1 MNRLTSKLQNLKEN
15 NKKALVAYLVAGDP
29 DLDTSIDLMHLFVD
43 SGVDVIEIGVPFT
56 DPIAEGPTIQKA
68 HDRALKN
75 NISLKMILELVDKFR
90 ETNTETPIVLMG
102 YLNTF
107 ISHIDLVQSIGENS
121 ADSILVVDVPGE
133 LNLQTYGI
141 TNPNINTISLIS
153 PTTKDDRVESIAKNS
168 TGFIYYVTLR
178 GVTGSSNLNIEEIK
192 KADIHQAAGL
202 KVFMGA
208 STGHMLVDDLDALDD
223 IFHYSPLIVVTHC
236 EDQKTVERNEQLFH
250 EKYGEG
256 VSPEHHHL
264 IRDVESCY
272 ISSSLAVSLA
282 KKYDADLHVF
292 HLTTEKEM
300 ELFSAGE
307 ADQKK
312 ITAEVCVHHMYF
324 NDSYYAELGNQIKCN
339 PSIKQESDRQALI
352 KALLENKIDII
363 ATDHAPHTWEEKSR
377 AYTEA
382 PAGLPLVQH
391 GLQILMDLYHQDVL
405 SLETIVEK
413 TSHNI
418 AKRFQVKDRGYIR
431 EGYYADLAI
440 LDHEKPYEVSKEN
453 ILYKCGWSP
462 FEGHSFKSSIFMT
475 IINGNIAFQDGRVSK
490 NLPFGMQIEF
500 DR

>member
-1 MNRLTSKLQNLKEN
+1 
-15 NKKALVAYLVAGDP
+15 
-29 DLDTSIDLMHLFVD
+29 
-43 SGVDVIEIGVPFT
+43 
-56 DPIAEGPTIQKA
+56 
-68 HDRALKN
+68 
-75 NISLKMILELVDKFR
+75 
-90 ETNTETPIVLMG
+90 
-102 YLNTF
+102 
-107 ISHIDLVQSIGENS
+107 
-121 ADSILVVDVPGE
+121 
-133 LNLQTYGI
+133 
-141 TNPNINTISLIS
+141 
-153 PTTKDDRVESIAKNS
+153 
-168 TGFIYYVTLR
+168 
-178 GVTGSSNLNIEEIK
+178 
-192 KADIHQAAGL
+192 
-202 KVFMGA
+202 
-208 STGHMLVDDLDALDD
+208 MLVDDLDALDD

-236 EDQKTVERNEQLFH
+236 EDQKTVERNEQLFY

-391 GLQILMDLYHQDVL
+391 GLQILLDLYHEDVL

-440 LDHEKPYEVSKEN
+440 LDQDKPYQVSKEN

-475 IINGNIAFQDGRVSK
+475 IVNGNIAFQDGMVSK

>member
-1 MNRLTSKLQNLKEN
+1 
-15 NKKALVAYLVAGDP
+15 
-29 DLDTSIDLMHLFVD
+29 
-43 SGVDVIEIGVPFT
+43 
-56 DPIAEGPTIQKA
+56 
-68 HDRALKN
+68 
-75 NISLKMILELVDKFR
+75 
-90 ETNTETPIVLMG
+90 
-102 YLNTF
+102 
-107 ISHIDLVQSIGENS
+107 
-121 ADSILVVDVPGE
+121 
-133 LNLQTYGI
+133 
-141 TNPNINTISLIS
+141 
-153 PTTKDDRVESIAKNS
+153 
-168 TGFIYYVTLR
+168 
-178 GVTGSSNLNIEEIK
+178 
-192 KADIHQAAGL
+192 
-202 KVFMGA
+202 
-208 STGHMLVDDLDALDD
+208 MLVDDLDALDD

-236 EDQKTVERNEQLFH
+236 EDQKTVERNEQLFY

-324 NDSYYAELGNQIKCN
+324 NNSYYAELGNQIKCN
-339 PSIKQESDRQALI
+339 PSIKQESDRKALI

-391 GLQILMDLYHQDVL
+391 GLQILMDLHHDDVI

-431 EGYYADLAI
+431 EGYFADLAI
-440 LDHEKPYEVSKEN
+440 LDRDKPYEVSKEN

-475 IINGNIAFQDGRVSK
+475 IVNGNIAFQDGMVSE